1 MPALYFLSYVPLG
14 MIFPYLVTELEARD
28 IQDIGF
34 LLSMPSFIL
43 IVVAPLWGWLADWL
57 QHTVRVL
64 QISVWTAVVGLL
76 GVVYFE
82 PNWVWVGMLLYS
94 IGWAPVAAL
103 SDAMTLEGLRQ
114 QASVSEPPSESSPES
129 PKFKYGSIRQW
140 GSIGY
145 MVGVGIIGWFIGWGI
160 VGGAIVTALL
170 GLYIFTIPHVRV
182 ELPRP
187 KWDSVQKLLKRK
199 ELLWILLCASLHFSV
214 HLGSSSYIIKHA
226 QEIGVSV
233 QWASLAILLGVMV
246 EIVVFQQAQFLE
258 RIAPNRLLVFSC
270 ALAIPR
276 WVLMMTASEVWMVVL
291 AQAVHGV
298 TFGVFWLAVVRLVKS
313 MTPPDLSATGQSL
326 LSTSIGGVGAVGGIY
341 GASWMVLH
349 YSTTLFYAAA
359 TCVAVLATIGSMR
372 VKWTPNPQ

>member
-14 MIFPYLVTELEARD
+14 MLFPYLVTEFEARN
-28 IQDIGF
+28 IQDIGL

-43 IVVAPLWGWLADWL
+43 IVVAPLWGWLADWM

-64 QISVWTAVVGLL
+64 QISVWTAVIGLL
-76 GVVYFE
+76 GVVYLE
-82 PNWVWVGMLLYS
+82 PNWVWLGMLLYS

-114 QASVSEPPSESSPES
+114 QSSISTSEPENPPTLT
-129 PKFKYGSIRQW
+129 KFKYGSIRQW

-160 VGGAIVTALL
+160 VGGTIVTILL

-187 KWDSVQKLLKRK
+187 KWESVQRLLKRK

-233 QWASLAILLGVMV
+233 QWASFAILLGVIV
-246 EIVVFQQAQFLE
+246 EIVDFQQAQYLE
-258 RIAPNRLLVFSC
+258 RFAPNRLLVFSC

-276 WVLMMTASEVWMVVL
+276 WVLMMIASEAWMVIL
-291 AQAVHGV
+291 AQAVHGI
-298 TFGVFWLAVVRLVKS
+298 TFCVFWLAVVRLVKS

-326 LSTSIGGVGAVGGIY
+326 LSTSIGGIGAVAGIY

-349 YSTTLFYAAA
+349 YSTTLFYAVA
-359 TCVAVLATIGSMR
+359 TCVAILATIGSMR
-372 VKWTPNPQ
+372 VKWIPDLQ